1 MFTEARQEQTEEL
14 HPFDARNIHP
24 GLPPEI
30 RRLFD
35 NGHYAQATLEAF
47 KFIDKQVQYH
57 AGSSESGFRLM
68 TQAFSEINPKIHL
81 TPLAT
86 VTDRDEQ
93 KGYQFLFSGSV
104 LAIRNPR
111 AHEVCVKDDPDTCL
125 DHLSL
130 ASLLLRRLEDAG
142 FQIMAI

>member
-1 MFTEARQEQTEEL
+1 
-14 HPFDARNIHP
+14 
-24 GLPPEI
+24 
-30 RRLFD
+30 
-35 NGHYAQATLEAF
+35 
-47 KFIDKQVQYH
+47 
-57 AGSSESGFRLM
+57 M

-111 AHEVCVKDDPDTCL
+111 AHEVC
-125 DHLSL
+125 
-130 ASLLLRRLEDAG
+130 AG
-142 FQIMAI
+142 